1 MLKKH
6 ISVLVPSGAAALS
19 ECSVS
24 APVSLRP
31 ALPNTQ
37 SALIGQL
44 THAWASTTH
53 NNKQQQQQQQWQQA
67 ARQKW

>member
-6 ISVLVPSGAAALS
+6 ISFLVLSSPAAVYIKHSTL
-19 ECSVS
+19 

-31 ALPNTQ
+31 RLLKAQ

-44 THAWASTTH
+44 THA
-53 NNKQQQQQQQWQQA
+53 
-67 ARQKW
+67 